1 MAPDRT
7 RARKLASGGRGWR
20 GEEDDSISQLT
31 RLGWRRG
38 GWATVEKWR
47 WKGSSIEVVLELEQ
61 REMRAVGGVVEYG
74 GDASLLYGPEGVQ
87 WPTE

>member
-1 MAPDRT
+1 M
-7 RARKLASGGRGWR
+7 
-20 GEEDDSISQLT
+20 
-31 RLGWRRG
+31 
-38 GWATVEKWR
+38 VEKWR